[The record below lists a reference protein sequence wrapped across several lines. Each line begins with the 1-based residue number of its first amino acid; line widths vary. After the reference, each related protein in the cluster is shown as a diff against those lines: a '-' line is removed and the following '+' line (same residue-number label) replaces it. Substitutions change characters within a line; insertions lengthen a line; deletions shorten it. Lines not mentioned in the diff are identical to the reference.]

1 MSGLDGDVQAHY
13 SIDGPDDVFHDA
25 ATATGSFTDE
35 GTLRAGSYS
44 VNLGAY
50 ANAKAGLAED
60 DFSASASSS
69 GAAQLMLELDP

>member
-1 MSGLDGDVQAHY
+1 MQAHY
-13 SIDGPDDVFHDA
+13 SIGGPDDVCHDA
-25 ATATGSFTDE
+25 AIATGSFTDQ
-35 GTLRAGSYS
+35 GTLHAGSYS

-69 GAAQLMLELDP
+69 GTARLTLELDP